1 MEDGQ
6 SLVMERN
13 TPGWEVTATV
23 RGCREKRGKKKKGPK
38 ILEVG
43 TLSGQLT
50 VLSSSN

>member
-1 MEDGQ
+1 MGGDSECAWVQGKEGQ
-6 SLVMERN
+6 
-13 TPGWEVTATV
+13 
-23 RGCREKRGKKKKGPK
+23 KKKKGPK